1 MAMENASPLSSIPSH
16 RGQNI
21 PIDLLGKLGHIQEHW
36 RPHVVAEMNNYQ
48 FKVVKIVGDFVWH
61 THQDTDEAFI
71 VLEGVLRIDFRDRSM
86 ELQPGQMAVV
96 PKGVEHKTFA
106 AEEAKLLLIEPAGVQ
121 NTGDAETD
129 RTAPD
134 DVWI

>member
-1 MAMENASPLSSIPSH
+1 MAMDNASPSPSIPSH

-21 PIDLLGKLGHIQEHW
+21 PIDLLRKLGHIQEHW

-48 FKVVKIVGDFVWH
+48 FKVVKIAGDFVWH

>member
-1 MAMENASPLSSIPSH
+1 MAMDNASHSSSIPSH

-21 PIDLLGKLGHIQEHW
+21 PIDLLEKLGHITEHW
-36 RPHVVAEMNNYQ
+36 RPRVVAEMNNYQ
-48 FKVVKIVGDFVWH
+48 FKVVKIAGDFVWH

-106 AEEAKLLLIEPAGVQ
+106 AGEAKLLLIEPAGVQ

-134 DVWI
+134 DVWV

>member
-1 MAMENASPLSSIPSH
+1 MAMDNASPSPSIPSH

-21 PIDLLGKLGHIQEHW
+21 PIDLLGKLGHIKEHW

-48 FKVVKIVGDFVWH
+48 FKVVKIAGDFVWH

-134 DVWI
+134 DVWV

>member
-1 MAMENASPLSSIPSH
+1 MAMDNASPSPSIPSH

-21 PIDLLGKLGHIQEHW
+21 PIDLLRKLGHIQEHW

-48 FKVVKIVGDFVWH
+48 FKVVKIAGDFVWH

-134 DVWI
+134 DVWV

>member
-1 MAMENASPLSSIPSH
+1 MAMDNASPNSSIPSH

-21 PIDLLGKLGHIQEHW
+21 PIDLLEKLGHIQEHW

-48 FKVVKIVGDFVWH
+48 FKVVKIAGDFVWH
-61 THQDTDEAFI
+61 THRDTDEAFI

-86 ELQPGQMAVV
+86 ELHPGQMAVV

-106 AEEAKLLLIEPAGVQ
+106 AEEAKLLLIEPVGVQ

-134 DVWI
+134 DVWV